1 MTAALVRTGVVTVC
15 CGGHRPAGCCDENC
29 RPCCPECVACPEVH
43 QLTPEQRAANAR
55 VFRERRLV
63 AGVLAER
70 ARQRPAL
77 AAVEELAEAIESY
90 GRATVAAVDEFEL
103 QILSALDLIDAFE
116 PDMLEAARSAVS
128 RRPFPHMEGS
138 VT

>member
-1 MTAALVRTGVVTVC
+1 MTGVLVRTGVVTVC
-15 CGGHRPAGCCDENC
+15 CGDHRPAGCCDENC
-29 RPCCPECVACPEVH
+29 QPCCPECVTCPEAH

-77 AAVEELAEAIESY
+77 AAAEELADAIEGH
-90 GRATVAAVDEFEL
+90 GRAAVAAVAEFEL

-138 VT
+138 VA